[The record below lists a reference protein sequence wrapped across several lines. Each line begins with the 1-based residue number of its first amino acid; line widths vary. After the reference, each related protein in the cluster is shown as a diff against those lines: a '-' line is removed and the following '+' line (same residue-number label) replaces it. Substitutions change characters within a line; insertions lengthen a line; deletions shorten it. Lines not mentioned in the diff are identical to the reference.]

1 MSKQS
6 ELIEIWTST
15 FLSELEKPIYH
26 RKNNEPHT
34 VVFGRTTHLKSFES
48 DSESLSSTIRKP
60 NDEFCANFD
69 KLHRRSLRNPSIQS
83 EDTTTNPAR
92 LSGQEAKLKG
102 RQIMDSKVDLAKAQ
116 EKRKRQMKYALEVKT
131 EKKNFIALQISSI
144 TRIVVQSFRK
154 LINCERCALFLMD
167 HDTNELCFKPVGS
180 DHEVDPKEIRFSAST
195 GVAGWVA
202 TKRQA
207 LNIPNAYHD
216 SRFNPEIDKQTHFR
230 TRAIL
235 CAPVLSSKEKLFGVI
250 QMVNKKKGDTKTILS
265 LAKKKKSDSKH
276 HGYESAFE
284 PFSIEDEKVL
294 YRCCVQVSRALAPI
308 LSPSQE
314 DDSAL
319 EAGKKL
325 GKFVS
330 NEARN
335 KLKKDTNESGR
346 SSFPSV
352 NIKTTLK
359 RRDRRRSS
367 VGSLVQFVNAETGN
381 SIKGNISKQGIFGGV
396 SSVSEATHKFQFRS
410 ATEGP
415 QISAKGQSDPER
427 LLAACKRK
435 RMVEYNIQRRS
446 IKC

>member
-1 MSKQS
+1 MKQQS
-6 ELIEIWTST
+6 ELIDIWTST
-15 FLSELEKPIYH
+15 FLSELERPPCHQKKKEVYC
-26 RKNNEPHT
+26 
-34 VVFGRTTHLKSFES
+34 VVFGRTTHLEDGDKSY
-48 DSESLSSTIRKP
+48 DSESGSTRKA
-60 NDEFCANFD
+60 NDQFHANFE
-69 KLHRRSLRNPSIQS
+69 KLHRRSLIKSLLQS
-83 EDTTTNPAR
+83 DEQQHIK
-92 LSGQEAKLKG
+92 LSAQEGKVKG
-102 RQIMDSKVDLAKAQ
+102 RQIMYTKQDLAKAQ

-131 EKKNFIALQISSI
+131 AEKNSIALQISSI

-180 DHEVDPKEIRFSAST
+180 DHDVDPKEIRFSAST

-216 SRFNPEIDKQTHFR
+216 SRFNPEIDKQTNFR

-235 CAPVLSSKEKLFGVI
+235 CAPVLSSKGKLFGVI
-250 QMVNKKKGDTKTILS
+250 QMVNKKKGDTRTILS

-284 PFSIEDEKVL
+284 PFSIDDEKVL
-294 YRCCVQVSRALAPI
+294 DRCCVQVSRALAPI
-308 LSPSQE
+308 LSPSY
-314 DDSAL
+314 DDETAFDG
-319 EAGKKL
+319 GKNL

-330 NEARN
+330 NEAKN
-335 KLKKDTNESGR
+335 KLKILSANSGR
-346 SSFPSV
+346 SSIISTSA
-352 NIKTTLK
+352 NAMK

-367 VGSLVQFVNAETGN
+367 VGSLLQFVNAESGSTTKQN
-381 SIKGNISKQGIFGGV
+381 DFRQGIFGGV

-410 ATEGP
+410 AAEGP

-435 RMVEYNIQRRS
+435 RMVDYNTHRRT
-446 IKC
+446 INVKA

>member
-1 MSKQS
+1 
-6 ELIEIWTST
+6 
-15 FLSELEKPIYH
+15 
-26 RKNNEPHT
+26 
-34 VVFGRTTHLKSFES
+34 
-48 DSESLSSTIRKP
+48 
-60 NDEFCANFD
+60 
-69 KLHRRSLRNPSIQS
+69 
-83 EDTTTNPAR
+83 
-92 LSGQEAKLKG
+92 
-102 RQIMDSKVDLAKAQ
+102 MDSKVDLAKAQ

-131 EKKNFIALQISSI
+131 EKKNFIAFQISSI

-167 HDTNELCFKPVGS
+167 HNTNELCFKPVGS
-180 DHEVDPKEIRFSAST
+180 DHDVDPKEIRFSAST

-235 CAPVLSSKEKLFGVI
+235 CAPVLSSKGKLFGVI

-294 YRCCVQVSRALAPI
+294 HRCCVQVSRALAPI
-308 LSPSQE
+308 LSPSHE
-314 DDSAL
+314 DETVL
-319 EAGKKL
+319 EAGKSL
-325 GKFVS
+325 GRFVS
-330 NEARN
+330 NEAMN
-335 KLKKDTNESGR
+335 KLRKDTNNDGGR
-346 SSFPSV
+346 SSIISA
-352 NIKTTLK
+352 NNTLK

-381 SIKGNISKQGIFGGV
+381 SVKGNVSKQGMFGGV
-396 SSVSEATHKFQFRS
+396 SSVSEATHNFQFRS
-410 ATEGP
+410 AAEGP

-435 RMVEYNIQRRS
+435 RMVDYNIQRRS